1 LQGRTGWCT
10 FRPAWNAHYNQGE
23 NAMATVMPK
32 NELARKAVEYVN
44 EERKDTD
51 KPLMKIVE
59 EASVRFNLGPKDAE
73 YLTNFFKEEQ
83 D

>member
-1 LQGRTGWCT
+1 
-10 FRPAWNAHYNQGE
+10 
-23 NAMATVMPK
+23 
-32 NELARKAVEYVN
+32 
-44 EERKDTD
+44 
-51 KPLMKIVE
+51 MKIVE